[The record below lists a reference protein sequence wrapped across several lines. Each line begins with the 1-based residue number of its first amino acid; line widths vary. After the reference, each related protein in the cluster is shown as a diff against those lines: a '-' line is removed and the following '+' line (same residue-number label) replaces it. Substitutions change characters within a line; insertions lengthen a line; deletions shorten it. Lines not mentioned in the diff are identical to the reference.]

1 MKNIEDDV
9 SLKSRN
15 LIDIIDNDLK
25 LRFLIFVVFAK
36 QTIVMKWTKSF
47 DSLQTH

>member
-15 LIDIIDNDLK
+15 LTDIIDSDLK
-25 LRFLIFVVFAK
+25 LRSSTSVVLLK
-36 QTIVMKWTKSF
+36 MILTN
-47 DSLQTH
+47 